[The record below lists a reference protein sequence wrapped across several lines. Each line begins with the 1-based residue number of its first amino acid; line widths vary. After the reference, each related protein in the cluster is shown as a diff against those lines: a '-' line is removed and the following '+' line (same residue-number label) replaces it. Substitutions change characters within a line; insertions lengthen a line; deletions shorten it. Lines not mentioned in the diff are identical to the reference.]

1 MVGLAG
7 DRTAT
12 IMGDQVSKAVSTT
25 VARGNKVALTTA
37 VPAKAVVSPAKAVA
51 NPAKA
56 VANPANPV
64 ANPAN
69 PVANPAKA
77 VASPLTISIC
87 REFVA

>member
-25 VARGNKVALTTA
+25 VARDNKVALTTA
-37 VPAKAVVSPAKAVA
+37 VLAKAVVSLAKAVVSPAKAVA

-56 VANPANPV
+56 AANPV
-64 ANPAN
+64 KAA
-69 PVANPAKA
+69 ANPAKA

>member
-25 VARGNKVALTTA
+25 VARDNKVALTTA
-37 VPAKAVVSPAKAVA
+37 VPAKEVV

-56 VANPANPV
+56 VVNPAKAV
-64 ANPAN
+64 VNPAKAVVN
-69 PVANPAKA
+69 PAKAVVNPAKA
-77 VASPLTISIC
+77 VASPLTISTC